1 MSQIQHISLSQLQ
14 GRIAIA
20 LADALPL
27 PVWVCAEVADIKI
40 NASGHCYIELIEKNE
55 KTGATEAQ
63 ARATIW
69 RSQVQSTVGRFERE
83 SGQRLTKGMKIL
95 FKATVSH
102 HAVYGMSLQIQQIDA
117 LHTLGDMER
126 RRQQTIEQL
135 QKDGVWDLNRGHQM
149 PIVVQRVAVIS
160 SATAAG
166 YQDFMME
173 LSRSNYA
180 IQTEL
185 FEAIMQG
192 ERCDESVVAALYAI
206 AERAEEF
213 DAVAIIRGGGST
225 GDLECFNSYHL
236 AFAVTQMPLPVLTG
250 IGHDKDTSVTDMVAH
265 TMLKTP
271 TAVAQWI
278 DQQAANF
285 DGALEYCAVTLRDIC
300 RQTTHKATLRL
311 EQMATD
317 VRHLVERTLQG
328 EAQKLDGL
336 ATLVANFAPERI
348 FRLGYAIARKEGKA
362 LASVEGVEVG
372 DTIEVA
378 MADGKLNAKV
388 VEKRKA
394 ENGTDAQSKSRDC
407 LQTMPCKKEEKPA

>member
-1 MSQIQHISLSQLQ
+1 MEQRSHITLAQLQ
-14 GRIAIA
+14 GIISIA

-69 RSQVQSTVGRFERE
+69 RSQVMSTVGRFEQE

-102 HAVYGMSLQIQQIDA
+102 HAVYGMSLQILQIDA
-117 LHTLGDMER
+117 LHTIGDMER

-135 QKDGVWDLNRGHQM
+135 QKDGVWNLNREQQM
-149 PIVVQRVAVIS
+149 PLVVQRIAVIS

-166 YQDFMME
+166 YRDFMTE
-173 LSRSNYA
+173 IARSSYTLH
-180 IQTEL
+180 TEL

-192 ERCDESVVAALYAI
+192 DRSEESVVAALYAI
-206 AERAEEF
+206 AERKEDF

-225 GDLECFNSYHL
+225 GDLECFNSYHI

-278 DQQAANF
+278 EQRATDF
-285 DGALEYCAVTLRDIC
+285 DGALEFCAITLRDIC
-300 RQTTHKATLRL
+300 RQTTHAATLRL

-328 EAQKLDGL
+328 EAQRLDGL
-336 ATLVANFAPERI
+336 ANLVENFAPERI
-348 FRLGYAIARKEGKA
+348 FRLGYAIARKESKA
-362 LASVEGVEVG
+362 LASVDGIEVG
-372 DTIEVA
+372 DTIDISL
-378 MADGKLNAKV
+378 ADGVLNAKV
-388 VEKRKA
+388 VEKLKIK
-394 ENGTDAQSKSRDC
+394 N
-407 LQTMPCKKEEKPA
+407 

>member
-1 MSQIQHISLSQLQ
+1 MSDIKHISLSQLQ
-14 GRIAIA
+14 GRISIA
-20 LADALPL
+20 LAEALPL

-55 KTGATEAQ
+55 KTGTTEAQ

-69 RSQVQSTVGRFERE
+69 RSQVMSTIGRFEQE
-83 SGQRLTKGMKIL
+83 SGQRLAKGMKIL

-102 HAVYGMSLQIQQIDA
+102 HAVYGMSLQIQQIDS
-117 LHTLGDMER
+117 LHTIGDMER
-126 RRQQTIEQL
+126 RRQMTIEQL
-135 QKDGVWDLNRGHQM
+135 QKDGVWEQNRSQAM
-149 PIVVQRVAVIS
+149 PLVIQRIAVIS

-166 YQDFMME
+166 YRDFMME
-173 LSRSNYA
+173 LGRSGYA
-180 IQTEL
+180 LHTEL

-192 ERCDESVVAALYAI
+192 ERSDESIVAALYAI
-206 AERAEEF
+206 AERREEF

-278 DQQAANF
+278 EQRATDF
-285 DGALEYCAVTLRDIC
+285 DGALEYCAITLRDIC
-300 RQTTHKATLRL
+300 RQTTHAATLRL

-336 ATLVANFAPERI
+336 ANLVANFAPERI
-348 FRLGYAIARKEGKA
+348 FRLGYAIARKESKA
-362 LASVEGVEVG
+362 LASIEGVEVG
-372 DTIEVA
+372 DTITTSL
-378 MADGKLNAKV
+378 ADGEIESKITKIKKLTA
-388 VEKRKA
+388 
-394 ENGTDAQSKSRDC
+394 NG
-407 LQTMPCKKEEKPA
+407 

>member
-1 MSQIQHISLSQLQ
+1 MVNVQHITLAQLQ
-14 GRIAIA
+14 GRISIA
-20 LADALPL
+20 LAEVLPL
-27 PVWVCAEVADIKI
+27 PVWVCAEVADLKI

-69 RSQVQSTVGRFERE
+69 RSQVMNTIGRFEQE

-126 RRQQTIEQL
+126 RRQMTIEQL
-135 QKDGVWDLNRGHQM
+135 QKDGVWDMNRSHPM
-149 PIVVQRVAVIS
+149 PLVVQRVAIIS

-180 IQTEL
+180 LHTEL

-192 ERCDESVVAALYAI
+192 ERSDESVVAALYAI
-206 AERAEEF
+206 AARANEF

-225 GDLECFNSYHL
+225 SDLECFNSYHI
-236 AFAVTQMPLPVLTG
+236 AFAITQMPLPVLTG

-278 DQQAANF
+278 DQRATDF
-285 DGALEYCAVTLRDIC
+285 DGALEYCAISLRDIC
-300 RQTTHKATLRL
+300 RQTTHAASLRL

-336 ATLVANFAPERI
+336 QRLIENFAPERI

-372 DTIEVA
+372 DTIDILL
-378 MADGKLNAKV
+378 ADGDINAV
-388 VEKRKA
+388 ITQIKR
-394 ENGTDAQSKSRDC
+394 
-407 LQTMPCKKEEKPA
+407 

>member
-1 MSQIQHISLSQLQ
+1 MNKVQHITLAQLQ
-14 GRIAIA
+14 GIISIA

-27 PVWVCAEVADIKI
+27 PIWVCAEVADIKI
-40 NASGHCYIELIEKNE
+40 NASGHCYIDLIEKNE

-69 RSQVQSTVGRFERE
+69 RSQVMSTVGRFERE
-83 SGQRLTKGMKIL
+83 TGQRLVKGMKIL
-95 FKATVSH
+95 FKAAVSH

-117 LHTLGDMER
+117 LHTIGDMER

-135 QKDGVWDLNRGHQM
+135 QREGVWDLNRGQQM
-149 PIVVQRVAVIS
+149 PLVVQRVAIIS

-173 LSRSNYA
+173 LSSSNYA
-180 IQTEL
+180 IHTEL
-185 FEAIMQG
+185 FEATMQG
-192 ERCDESVVAALYAI
+192 ESCSESVVAALYDI
-206 AERAEEF
+206 ADRAEEF

-225 GDLECFNSYHL
+225 SDLECFNAYDI
-236 AFAVTQMPLPVLTG
+236 AFAVTQFPLPVLTG

-278 DQQAANF
+278 NQRAADF
-285 DGALEYCAVTLRDIC
+285 DGALEYCAISLRDIC
-300 RQTTHKATLRL
+300 RQTTHAAALRL
-311 EQMATD
+311 EQMSAE
-317 VRHLVERTLQG
+317 VRHLAERTLQG

-336 ATLVANFAPERI
+336 SNLVANFAPERI

-362 LASVEGVEVG
+362 LASIEGVEVG
-372 DTIEVA
+372 DTIDISL
-378 MADGKLNAKV
+378 ADGEIDV
-388 VEKRKA
+388 RVIEKR
-394 ENGTDAQSKSRDC
+394 EIITH
-407 LQTMPCKKEEKPA
+407 

>member
-1 MSQIQHISLSQLQ
+1 M
-14 GRIAIA
+14 
-20 LADALPL
+20 ADALPL

-69 RSQVQSTVGRFERE
+69 RSQVMSTIGRFEQE

-135 QKDGVWDLNRGHQM
+135 QKDGVWDMNRAQQI
-149 PIVVQRVAVIS
+149 PLVVQRVAVIS

-166 YQDFMME
+166 YRDFMME
-173 LSRSNYA
+173 LARSNYA
-180 IQTEL
+180 LHTEL

-192 ERCDESVVAALYAI
+192 ERSDESIVAALYAI
-206 AERAEEF
+206 AARAEEF

-278 DQQAANF
+278 DQRATDF
-285 DGALEYCAVTLRDIC
+285 DGALEYCAITLRDIC
-300 RQTTHKATLRL
+300 RQTTHAATLRL

-328 EAQKLDGL
+328 ENQKLDGL
-336 ATLVANFAPERI
+336 STLVANFAPERI
-348 FRLGYAIARKEGKA
+348 FRLGYAIARKEGTA
-362 LASVEGVEVG
+362 LASVEGVNVG
-372 DTIEVA
+372 DTIDISLS
-378 MADGKLNAKV
+378 DGTLNAKV
-388 VEKRKA
+388 IEK
-394 ENGTDAQSKSRDC
+394 TRDERRE
-407 LQTMPCKKEEKPA
+407 TREF

>member
-1 MSQIQHISLSQLQ
+1 MEEKQHITLAQLQ
-14 GRIAIA
+14 GVISIA

-69 RSQVQSTVGRFERE
+69 RSQVMSTIGRFEQE
-83 SGQRLTKGMKIL
+83 SGRRLTKGMKIL

-135 QKDGVWDLNRGHQM
+135 QKDGVWDMNRAQQI
-149 PIVVQRVAVIS
+149 PLVVQRVAVIS

-166 YQDFMME
+166 YRDFMME
-173 LSRSNYA
+173 LARSNYA
-180 IQTEL
+180 LHTEL

-192 ERCDESVVAALYAI
+192 ERSDESIVAALYAI
-206 AERAEEF
+206 AARAEEF

-278 DQQAANF
+278 DQRATDF
-285 DGALEYCAVTLRDIC
+285 DGALEYCAITLRDIC
-300 RQTTHKATLRL
+300 RQTTHAATLRL

-328 EAQKLDGL
+328 ENQKLDGL
-336 ATLVANFAPERI
+336 STLVANFAPERI
-348 FRLGYAIARKEGKA
+348 FRLGYAIARKEGTA
-362 LASVEGVEVG
+362 LASVEGVNVG
-372 DTIEVA
+372 DTIDISLS
-378 MADGKLNAKV
+378 DGEINAV
-388 VEKRKA
+388 IAEIKR
-394 ENGTDAQSKSRDC
+394 
-407 LQTMPCKKEEKPA
+407 

>member
-1 MSQIQHISLSQLQ
+1 M
-14 GRIAIA
+14 
-20 LADALPL
+20 ADALPL

-69 RSQVQSTVGRFERE
+69 RSQVMSTIGRFEQE

-135 QKDGVWDLNRGHQM
+135 QKDGVWDMNRAQQI
-149 PIVVQRVAVIS
+149 PLVVQRVAVIS

-166 YQDFMME
+166 YSDFMME
-173 LSRSNYA
+173 LARSNYA
-180 IQTEL
+180 LHTEL

-192 ERCDESVVAALYAI
+192 ERSDESIVAALYAI
-206 AERAEEF
+206 AARAEEF

-278 DQQAANF
+278 DQRATDF
-285 DGALEYCAVTLRDIC
+285 DGALEYCAITLRDIC
-300 RQTTHKATLRL
+300 RQTTHAATLRL

-328 EAQKLDGL
+328 ENQKLDGW

-348 FRLGYAIARKEGKA
+348 FRLGYAIARKEGTA
-362 LASVEGVEVG
+362 LASVEGVNVG
-372 DTIEVA
+372 DTIDISLS
-378 MADGKLNAKV
+378 DGEINAV
-388 VEKRKA
+388 IAEIKR
-394 ENGTDAQSKSRDC
+394 
-407 LQTMPCKKEEKPA
+407 

>member
-1 MSQIQHISLSQLQ
+1 MEQKSHITLAQLQ
-14 GRIAIA
+14 GIISIA

-69 RSQVQSTVGRFERE
+69 RSQVMSTVGRFEQE

-117 LHTLGDMER
+117 LHTIGDMER
-126 RRQQTIEQL
+126 RRQMTIEQL
-135 QKDGVWDLNRGHQM
+135 QKDGVWDMNREQPM
-149 PIVVQRVAVIS
+149 PLVVQRVAVIS

-166 YQDFMME
+166 YRDFMME
-173 LSRSNYA
+173 LARSNYA
-180 IQTEL
+180 LHTEL

-192 ERCDESVVAALYAI
+192 ERSDESIVAALYAI
-206 AERAEEF
+206 AARAEEF

-278 DQQAANF
+278 DQRATDF
-285 DGALEYCAVTLRDIC
+285 DGALEYCAISLRDIC
-300 RQTTHKATLRL
+300 RQTTHAATLRL

-317 VRHLVERTLQG
+317 IRHLVERTLQG

-336 ATLVANFAPERI
+336 ANLVANFAPERI

-362 LASVEGVEVG
+362 LASVEGIEVG
-372 DTIEVA
+372 DTIDISL
-378 MADGKLNAKV
+378 ADGTLNARV
-388 VEKRKA
+388 IEKK
-394 ENGTDAQSKSRDC
+394 RDKRRE
-407 LQTMPCKKEEKPA
+407 TRDF

>member
-1 MSQIQHISLSQLQ
+1 MESKSHITLAQLQ
-14 GRIAIA
+14 GRISIA

-40 NASGHCYIELIEKNE
+40 NASGHCYIDLIEKNE

-69 RSQVQSTVGRFERE
+69 RSQVMSTVGRFERE
-83 SGQRLTKGMKIL
+83 TGQRLVKGMKIL

-117 LHTLGDMER
+117 LHTIGDMER

-135 QKDGVWDLNRGHQM
+135 QRDGVWDLNRERTM
-149 PIVVQRVAVIS
+149 PLVVQRVAVIS

-173 LSRSNYA
+173 LARSNYA
-180 IQTEL
+180 IHTEL
-185 FEAIMQG
+185 FEATMQG
-192 ERCDESVVAALYAI
+192 ESCSESVVAALYDI
-206 AERAEEF
+206 ADRAEEF

-225 GDLECFNSYHL
+225 SDLECFNAYEI
-236 AFAVTQMPLPVLTG
+236 AFAVTQFPLPVLTG

-278 DQQAANF
+278 NQRATDF
-285 DGALEYCAVTLRDIC
+285 DGALEYLAISLRDIC
-300 RQTTHKATLRL
+300 RQTTHAAALRL
-311 EQMATD
+311 EQMAAD
-317 VRHLVERTLQG
+317 VRHLAERTLQG

-336 ATLVANFAPERI
+336 ESLVANFAPERI

-362 LASVEGVEVG
+362 LASVEGIEVG
-372 DTIEVA
+372 DTIDISL
-378 MADGKLNAKV
+378 ADGTLNAKI
-388 VEKRKA
+388 VEKRKTI
-394 ENGTDAQSKSRDC
+394 NN
-407 LQTMPCKKEEKPA
+407 

>member
-1 MSQIQHISLSQLQ
+1 MSDIKHISLSQLQ
-14 GRIAIA
+14 GRISIA
-20 LADALPL
+20 LAEALPL

-55 KTGATEAQ
+55 KTGTTEAQ

-69 RSQVQSTVGRFERE
+69 RSQVMSTIGRFEQE
-83 SGQRLTKGMKIL
+83 SGQRLAKGMKIL

-102 HAVYGMSLQIQQIDA
+102 HAVYGMSLQIQQIDS
-117 LHTLGDMER
+117 LHTIGDMER
-126 RRQQTIEQL
+126 RRQMTIEQL
-135 QKDGVWDLNRGHQM
+135 QKDGVWEQNRSQAM
-149 PIVVQRVAVIS
+149 PLVVQRIAVIS

-166 YQDFMME
+166 YRDFMME
-173 LSRSNYA
+173 LGRSGYA
-180 IQTEL
+180 LHTEL

-192 ERCDESVVAALYAI
+192 ERSDESIVAALYAI
-206 AERAEEF
+206 AERREEF

-278 DQQAANF
+278 EQRAADF
-285 DGALEYCAVTLRDIC
+285 DGALEYCAITLRDIC
-300 RQTTHKATLRL
+300 RQTTHAATLRL

-317 VRHLVERTLQG
+317 VRHVVERTLQG

-336 ATLVANFAPERI
+336 ANLVANFAPERI
-348 FRLGYAIARKEGKA
+348 FRLGYAIARKESKA
-362 LASVEGVEVG
+362 LASIEGVEVG
-372 DTIEVA
+372 DTITTSL
-378 MADGKLNAKV
+378 ADGEIESKITKIKKLMA
-388 VEKRKA
+388 
-394 ENGTDAQSKSRDC
+394 NG
-407 LQTMPCKKEEKPA
+407 

>member
-1 MSQIQHISLSQLQ
+1 MEQRSHITLAQLQ
-14 GRIAIA
+14 GIISIA
-20 LADALPL
+20 LADALPV
-27 PVWVCAEVADIKI
+27 PVWVCAEIADIKI

-69 RSQVQSTVGRFERE
+69 RSQVMSTIGRFEQE
-83 SGQRLTKGMKIL
+83 SGQRLAKGMKIL

-135 QKDGVWDLNRGHQM
+135 QKDGVWDMNREQPM
-149 PIVVQRVAVIS
+149 PLVVQRVAVIS

-166 YQDFMME
+166 YRDFMME
-173 LSRSNYA
+173 LARSNYA
-180 IQTEL
+180 LHTEL

-192 ERCDESVVAALYAI
+192 ERSDESIVAALYAI
-206 AERAEEF
+206 AARAEEF

-225 GDLECFNSYHL
+225 GDLECFNSYHI

-278 DQQAANF
+278 EQRAVDF
-285 DGALEYCAVTLRDIC
+285 DGKLEYCAIALRDIC
-300 RQTTHKATLRL
+300 RQTTHAATLRL

-336 ATLVANFAPERI
+336 ANLVANFAPERI
-348 FRLGYAIARKEGKA
+348 FRLGYAIARREGKA
-362 LASVEGVEVG
+362 LASVEGIEVG
-372 DTIEVA
+372 DKIEISL
-378 MADGKLNAKV
+378 ADGTLNAEII
-388 VEKRKA
+388 EKTKDERR
-394 ENGTDAQSKSRDC
+394 ETR
-407 LQTMPCKKEEKPA
+407 EF

>member
-1 MSQIQHISLSQLQ
+1 MEQKSHISLAQLQ
-14 GRIAIA
+14 GIISIA
-20 LADALPL
+20 LADALPM

-69 RSQVQSTVGRFERE
+69 RSQVMSTVGRFEQE

-117 LHTLGDMER
+117 LHTIGDMER
-126 RRQQTIEQL
+126 RRQMTIEQL
-135 QKDGVWDLNRGHQM
+135 QKDGVWDMNREQPM
-149 PIVVQRVAVIS
+149 PLVVQRVAVIS

-166 YQDFMME
+166 YRDFMME
-173 LSRSNYA
+173 LARSNYA
-180 IQTEL
+180 LHTEL

-192 ERCDESVVAALYAI
+192 ERSDESIVAALYAI
-206 AERAEEF
+206 AARAEEF

-225 GDLECFNSYHL
+225 GDLECFNSYHI

-278 DQQAANF
+278 EQRAVDF
-285 DGALEYCAVTLRDIC
+285 DGKLEYCAIALRDIC
-300 RQTTHKATLRL
+300 RQTTHAATLRL

-328 EAQKLDGL
+328 ETQRLDGL
-336 ATLVANFAPERI
+336 SNLVANFAPERI

-362 LASVEGVEVG
+362 LASIEGVEVG
-372 DTIEVA
+372 DTIDISL
-378 MADGKLNAKV
+378 ADGEIDV
-388 VEKRKA
+388 RVIEKR
-394 ENGTDAQSKSRDC
+394 EIITH
-407 LQTMPCKKEEKPA
+407 

>member
-1 MSQIQHISLSQLQ
+1 MSKMDKSHITLSQLQ
-14 GRIAIA
+14 GRITTA
-20 LADALPL
+20 LVEALPL
-27 PVWVCAEVADIKI
+27 PIWVCAEVADIKI

-69 RSQVQSTVGRFERE
+69 RSQVMSTVGRFEQE
-83 SGQRLTKGMKIL
+83 SGQRLAKGMKIL

-135 QKDGVWDLNRGHQM
+135 QKDGVWDLNREQQM
-149 PIVVQRVAVIS
+149 PLVVQRVAVIS

-166 YQDFMME
+166 YRDFMME
-173 LSRSNYA
+173 LARSAYR
-180 IQTEL
+180 IETEL

-192 ERCDESVVAALYAI
+192 ERSDESIVAALYAI
-206 AERAEEF
+206 AERSDEF

-236 AFAVTQMPLPVLTG
+236 AFVVTQMPLPVLTG

-278 DQQAANF
+278 ELRAADF
-285 DGALEYCAVTLRDIC
+285 DGALEYCAISLRDIC
-300 RQTTHKATLRL
+300 RQTTHAATLRL

-317 VRHLVERTLQG
+317 IRHLAERTLQG
-328 EAQKLDGL
+328 EAQRLDSL
-336 ATLVANFAPERI
+336 KTVVENFAPERI
-348 FRLGYAIARKEGKA
+348 FRLGYAIARKEDKA
-362 LASVEGVEVG
+362 LTSIEGVEVG
-372 DTIEVA
+372 DKIDVSL
-378 MADGKLNAKV
+378 ADGTLSAKV
-388 VEKRKA
+388 IEKLKLFP
-394 ENGTDAQSKSRDC
+394 NGGIE
-407 LQTMPCKKEEKPA
+407 L